1 VPQKASCAAASAV
14 PPGERTAMS
23 TALALALLLLLLLLL
38 LLWLLPA
45 ARATR

>member
-1 VPQKASCAAASAV
+1 MPQKASCAAVSAV

-38 LLWLLPA
+38 LWLLPA